1 MNMTTCILQRCAMA
15 RHLIRVCVCVWLHYK
30 QQIWFPSFKKASVNI
45 FEAFTFEQQ
54 LPSSF
59 PKISLQMRD
68 GRMTREATLSVL
80 WLIGGIE
87 ASDGC
92 NAIHAN
98 VSCSF
103 AVVVVVVGGLV
114 ELGIF
119 MSNGRADSENGIG
132 ESGKAKRRRGGGGG
146 WKIMEAVRRTDLRY
160 VPFTQ
165 RERGGGG
172 RESRVNDL

>member
-1 MNMTTCILQRCAMA
+1 MCVAVCGYITNNKYGSLVLKQR
-15 RHLIRVCVCVWLHYK
+15 R
-30 QQIWFPSFKKASVNI
+30 SI
-45 FEAFTFEQQ
+45 FLKPFLLNNNCPRRFHNFVANA
-54 LPSSF
+54 
-59 PKISLQMRD
+59 
-68 GRMTREATLSVL
+68 GRTDDEATLSVL

-98 VSCSF
+98 VSCSVA

-132 ESGKAKRRRGGGGG
+132 ESGEEDEGG
-146 WKIMEAVRRTDLRY
+146 KIE
-160 VPFTQ
+160 
-165 RERGGGG
+165 RENG
-172 RESRVNDL
+172 